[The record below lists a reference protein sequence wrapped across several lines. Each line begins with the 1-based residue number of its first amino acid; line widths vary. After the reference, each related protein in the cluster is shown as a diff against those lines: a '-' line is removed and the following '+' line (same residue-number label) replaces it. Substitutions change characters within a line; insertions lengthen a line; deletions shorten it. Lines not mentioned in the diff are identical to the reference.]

1 MTLTISENEYK
12 AINFA
17 VNQIQTEIEGA
28 SDKVFL
34 EDANKHQSALYH
46 IMVKYKKARKKA
58 NNFHSIRKVIVKKTQ
73 GWNLKARDIDSMT
86 RKVLKKMNENT

>member
-1 MTLTISENEYK
+1 MTVTISEKEYQ

-28 SDKVFL
+28 SDKNFL
-34 EDANKHQSALYH
+34 KDANKHQSALYR
-46 IMVKYKKARKKA
+46 IMVKYEKARKKA
-58 NNFHSIRKVIVKKTQ
+58 NNFLSIRKKIIKKTQ

-86 RKVLKKMNENT
+86 RKVLKKMNEI